1 MAVVHR
7 AIIPP
12 HLWELVI
19 WRQRIEARAMAT
31 STPANDL
38 LFVFSILDAVFFWT
52 AVWLAFSRASVRL
65 EPEIARLNALKAQ

>member
-1 MAVVHR
+1 
-7 AIIPP
+7 
-12 HLWELVI
+12 LWELVI

-38 LFVFSILDAVFFWT
+38 LFVFSILGAVFFWT

-65 EPEIARLNALKAQ
+65 EPEIARLNALKGNRRNGEPRTG